1 VSIYTEDIVTLAE
14 INDEVAFIHQIGD
27 DHTEAVQAKRILYAQ
42 VLAHIANGGADAQA
56 MAAAAL
62 QAEIPIFAEPCL

>member
-1 VSIYTEDIVTLAE
+1 MSIYTEDIVTLAE
-14 INDEVAFIHQIGD
+14 INDEVAFDHQIAD
-27 DHTEAVQAKRILYAQ
+27 DYTEAVQAKRILYVQ

-62 QAEIPIFAEPCL
+62 QAEIPIFAEP